1 MNFLII
7 EDDERIASFLD
18 RGLRAEGHKVELA
31 ADGTTGHAKASAGT
45 YDVIIL
51 DLMLPGMHGLALCQS
66 LRAQGLRT
74 PVLMLTALDGTE
86 QIVTG
91 LRMGADDYLT
101 KPFAFDEL
109 MARLEALAR
118 RGTGAPA
125 SADRMLRVADLVF
138 DRDALI
144 VQRAGQTIELTS
156 LEYALLEFLMVEQ
169 GKLVSRSRILQN
181 VWGTS
186 TDPLTNIV
194 DVYVRRLRVKLDDG
208 FEPQLIRTIR
218 GRGYRL
224 GLPNGQP

>member
-1 MNFLII
+1 MNVLII

-18 RGLRAEGHKVELA
+18 RGLRAEGHHVELA
-31 ADGTTGHAKASAGT
+31 ADGEAGHAKASAEP
-45 YDVIIL
+45 YDAIIL
-51 DLMLPGMHGLALCQS
+51 DLMLPGMHGLAVCQS

-86 QIVTG
+86 QIVSG

-109 MARLEALAR
+109 MARLEALSR
-118 RGTGAPA
+118 RGSGVVAPT
-125 SADRMLRVADLVF
+125 DRVLQVADLVF
-138 DRDALI
+138 DRDTLI
-144 VQRAGQTIELTS
+144 VRRAGQTIELTS

-169 GKLVSRSRILQN
+169 GKLVSRCRILQN

-194 DVYVRRLRVKLDDG
+194 DVYIRRLRTKLDDG

-224 GLPNGQP
+224 GLPDGQG